1 MFKCQKRSIGI
12 ANHASSY
19 LTLSKAD
26 FVSKIDSLYSL
37 MEDCR
42 LCPRHCGAKRL
53 KGEKGL
59 CGADDKLKI
68 ASINLHFGEEPPIS
82 GKTGSGTVFFSGC
95 SLKCKF
101 CQNYPISRYCAG
113 SYYDTSEFADSMV
126 KLQEKGAVNINLVT
140 SMHYMPFVAESIFL
154 ARKRGLT
161 IPIVYNSS
169 GYEDSDLLSI
179 INGIIDIYLPDIKYS
194 DNKYAL
200 SCSGIDDYVEI
211 NRKALKIMYDQ
222 VNELRISKTGI
233 AVSGLLI
240 RHLVLPYNISGYKD
254 SFKFIA
260 EELGEDIPVSL
271 MSQYFPAYKAE
282 YDSRLNRKITG
293 IEYSDA
299 VKELIDDNLTG
310 FFQNDTEVNLDAL
323 GALEAI

>member
-1 MFKCQKRSIGI
+1 MFKRQKRII
-12 ANHASSY
+12 NTANCVSSY
-19 LTLSKAD
+19 LTVSNGD
-26 FVSKIDSLYSL
+26 FISKIDALYGL
-37 MEDCR
+37 MENCE
-42 LCPRHCGAKRL
+42 LCPRHCGAKRF

-59 CGADDKLKI
+59 CGAADKLKI

-113 SYYDTSEFADSMV
+113 NFYDTAELADGMV

-140 SMHYMPFVAESIFL
+140 PTHYMPFVAESIFL
-154 ARKRGLT
+154 AKKMGLK

-169 GYEDSDLLSI
+169 GYEDAKLLNLL
-179 INGIIDIYLPDIKYS
+179 NGIIDIYLPDIKYS
-194 DNKYAL
+194 DNKNAL
-200 SCSGIDDYVEI
+200 SYSGVADYVEI
-211 NRKALKIMYDQ
+211 NRKALKIVCGQ
-222 VNELRISKTGI
+222 VKELRVSKYGI

-240 RHLVLPYNISGYKD
+240 RHLVLPEGISGYAD

-260 EELGEDIPVSL
+260 EELGGDVPVSL

-282 YDSRLNRKITG
+282 YDGRLNRKITER
-293 IEYSDA
+293 EYSAA
-299 VKELIDDNLTG
+299 VKELIDKNLTG
-310 FFQNDTEVNLDAL
+310 FFQNDLDA
-323 GALEAI
+323 AAV

>member
-1 MFKCQKRSIGI
+1 MFRRQNRIVNT
-12 ANHASSY
+12 AERVSSH
-19 LTLSKAD
+19 LKLSNGD
-26 FVSKIDSLYSL
+26 FISKIDALYGL
-37 MEDCR
+37 MENCG

-59 CGADDKLKI
+59 CGAADKLKI

-113 SYYDTSEFADSMV
+113 NFYDTSELADGMV
-126 KLQEKGAVNINLVT
+126 RLQEKGAVNINLVT
-140 SMHYMPFVAESIFL
+140 PMHYMPFVAESIFM
-154 ARKRGLT
+154 AGKRGLK

-169 GYEDSDLLSI
+169 GYEEARMLELLD
-179 INGIIDIYLPDIKYS
+179 GIIDIYLPDIKYS
-194 DNKYAL
+194 DDKNAM
-200 SCSGIDDYVEI
+200 SCSGVADYVEI
-211 NRKALKIMYDQ
+211 NRKALKIMYGQ
-222 VNELRISKTGI
+222 VKELKVNKYGI

-240 RHLVLPYNISGYKD
+240 RHLVLPESISGYAD

-260 EELGEDIPVSL
+260 QELGRDVPVSL

-282 YDSRLNRKITG
+282 YDGRLNRKITE

-299 VKELIDDNLTG
+299 VKELIDNNLTG
-310 FFQNDTEVNLDAL
+310 FFQNDINIDVADVV
-323 GALEAI
+323 

>member
-1 MFKCQKRSIGI
+1 MTI
-12 ANHASSY
+12 HVPSY
-19 LTLSKAD
+19 LAISNAD
-26 FVSKIDSLYSL
+26 FISKIDGLYCL

-42 LCPRHCGAKRL
+42 LCPRRCGAKRL
-53 KGEKGL
+53 KGERGL
-59 CGADDKLKI
+59 CGAADKLKI
-68 ASINLHFGEEPPIS
+68 ASINLHYGEEPPIS

-113 SYYDTSEFADSMV
+113 NFYDTAELADGMV
-126 KLQEKGAVNINLVT
+126 KLQEKGAANINLVT

-154 ARKRGLT
+154 AKKIGLK

-169 GYEDSDLLSI
+169 GYEEAGALNLL
-179 INGIIDIYLPDIKYS
+179 NGIIDIYLPDIKYS

-200 SCSGIDDYVEI
+200 NYSGIADYVEI
-211 NRKALKIMYDQ
+211 NRKALKIMYGQ
-222 VNELRISKTGI
+222 VKELKISRSGI

-240 RHLVLPYNISGYKD
+240 RHLILPENISGYAD

-260 EELGEDIPVSL
+260 DELGGDVPVSL

-282 YDSRLNRKITG
+282 YDRKLNRKITA
-293 IEYSDA
+293 IEYSA
-299 VKELIDDNLTG
+299 AIKELIAQNLTG
-310 FFQNDTEVNLDAL
+310 FFQKFTDADID
-323 GALEAI
+323 AIEAV